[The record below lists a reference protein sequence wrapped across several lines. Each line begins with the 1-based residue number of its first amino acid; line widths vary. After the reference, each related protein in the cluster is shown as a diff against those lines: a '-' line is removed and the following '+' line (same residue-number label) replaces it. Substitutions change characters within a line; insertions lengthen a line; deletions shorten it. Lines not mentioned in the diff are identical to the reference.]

1 MDIQRFQ
8 KVHEFLVDMLLEYGM
23 SKEEALKVSST
34 FFFAWYKSKKEEE
47 ITVEMYEEAVKEYLD
62 RFKESL

>member
-23 SKEEALKVSST
+23 SKEEALKISST
-34 FFFAWYKSKKEEE
+34 FFFAWYKSTQEEE
-47 ITVEMYEEAVKEYLD
+47 RKVEMYEEAVKEYLD
-62 RFKESL
+62 RFKERL